1 MNRTVKKYQV
11 SGDGGTMPHEDATS
25 ETGGSNLEDGTTED
39 RATEEQI
46 RARTYQLFEEQIC
59 REGHAEFDW
68 QQAEADVLAEQSEQ
82 SEQSG
87 QSENIDAQ

>member
-1 MNRTVKKYQV
+1 
-11 SGDGGTMPHEDATS
+11 MPHEDATTDS
-25 ETGGSNLEDGTTED
+25 SGDNLENDATED
-39 RATEEQI
+39 RVTEEQI

-68 QQAEADVLAEQSEQ
+68 QQAEADVLSEQ
-82 SEQSG
+82 E

>member
-1 MNRTVKKYQV
+1 
-11 SGDGGTMPHEDATS
+11 MPHEDATN
-25 ETGGSNLEDGTTED
+25 EAGANLENSTAED
-39 RATEEQI
+39 KATEELI

-68 QQAEADVLAEQSEQ
+68 QQAEADVL

-87 QSENIDAQ
+87 QHRRSVIL